1 MNYEGLIGK
10 AELLEQAALRARDC
24 EVKLLFRKKANE
36 LREQA
41 INQPVGGV
49 SECVSEFYHVMI
61 AWFLLVIAGT
71 ALFGILASLLGAMS
85 W

>member
-1 MNYEGLIGK
+1 MNYEELIRK
-10 AELLEQAALRARDC
+10 AELLEQAALRARDS

-49 SECVSEFYHVMI
+49 SECVSEFYHVVL
-61 AWFLLVIAGT
+61 AWFLMVIVGT
-71 ALFGILASLLGAMS
+71 ALFGILASLIGAMS